1 MMKLKSELR
10 ASIKSCQTTCTPSEI
25 ENESK
30 LICTYLSR
38 WFDSRDIQHV
48 GIYMAMPDE
57 INLGSFADRLLA
69 QGRSVYA
76 PKYITAD
83 MGYSFCEIRP
93 NSILQAGKFDL
104 LEPLGDPTDLNQ
116 IEAILAPGLAFDPT
130 GVRLGRGGGFY
141 DRIFSTYLGIRIGIC
156 KQSRILTNL
165 PSDEWDQKVHWLCD
179 EKDGMKECRGK

>member
-1 MMKLKSELR
+1 MTLKSELR
-10 ASIKSCQTTCTPSEI
+10 ANIKSLQAKCTASDI

-30 LICTYLSR
+30 LICMYLSR

-57 INLGSFADRLLA
+57 INLGSFVDHLLI

-76 PKYITAD
+76 PKYITVD
-83 MGYSFCEIRP
+83 MGYSFCEIRR
-93 NSILQAGKFDL
+93 NSILQEGKFNL
-104 LEPLGDPTDLNQ
+104 PEPLGDPTDLNK
-116 IEAILAPGLAFDPT
+116 IEAILAPGLAFDST

-156 KQSRILTNL
+156 KKSRILPNL
-165 PSDEWDQKVHWLCD
+165 PYDDWDQKVHWLCN
-179 EKDGMKECRGK
+179 EKDGMKECRGN

>member
-1 MMKLKSELR
+1 MPPNISQQIGATLFVKLDL
-10 ASIKSCQTTCTPSEI
+10 TPFY
-25 ENESK
+25 K
-30 LICTYLSR
+30 
-38 WFDSRDIQHV
+38 QV
-48 GIYMAMPDE
+48 
-57 INLGSFADRLLA
+57 
-69 QGRSVYA
+69 
-76 PKYITAD
+76 
-83 MGYSFCEIRP
+83 
-93 NSILQAGKFDL
+93 NSIYLNHS
-104 LEPLGDPTDLNQ
+104 ETPTDLNQ